1 MVAPT
6 NRIADPVH
14 MTEQDKGCQS
24 DVYAEQHREH
34 VGEAAPRVRPKP
46 VGRRKL
52 EGHPASRKDEKSFPR
67 SRRFLPCGGGEGK
80 RNENKASDSSS
91 TCERKSICPQGV
103 NQVHKEH
110 GGAEKEATARAEA
123 RGEATLHAARGNKQH
138 HQKQTRESRDCGR
151 ARTGTGTHP
160 RGE

>member
-52 EGHPASRKDEKSFPR
+52 DGHPDSSKDEKIFPR

-91 TCERKSICPQGV
+91 TCGRKSICPQGV

-110 GGAEKEATARAEA
+110 GGAEKKATATAEA
-123 RGEATLHAARGNKQH
+123 RGQATLHTALRTKPQHQQNKRQ
-138 HQKQTRESRDCGR
+138 
-151 ARTGTGTHP
+151 
-160 RGE
+160 

>member
-14 MTEQDKGCQS
+14 MTEQDKGCQR

-52 EGHPASRKDEKSFPR
+52 DGHPASSKDEKIFPR
-67 SRRFLPCGGGEGK
+67 SRRVLPCGGGEGK

-91 TCERKSICPQGV
+91 TWERKSICPQGA

-110 GGAEKEATARAEA
+110 GGAEKEPNARAEA
-123 RGEATLHAARGNKQH
+123 RGEATHHAARGKKQH
-138 HQKQTRESRDCGR
+138 HQKEKRESRERGSER
-151 ARTGTGTHP
+151 AAAVAQPG
-160 RGE
+160 GE